1 MSENVNLVSIE
12 DFMGNFGIVPM
23 ATSRDEGLLSFDV
36 CKQRILDV
44 IKLNIKN
51 FKEDL
56 WKKENRMMKLLV
68 DLDDKR
74 QKSIFTVRLGGKRIY
89 RCNMQMLDPQQK
101 VEFLTKFYEAVS
113 RGYLDSKI
121 VEFCEIEVDKA
132 KERKKKQ
139 KEKRKEKLKAKKAA
153 EEAKKAEAKQHLP
166 QNV

>member
-1 MSENVNLVSIE
+1 MSENVNTVSIE
-12 DFMGNFGIVPM
+12 DFMGSYGIVPM
-23 ATSRDEGLLSFDV
+23 ATTRDEGLVSFDV
-36 CKQRILDV
+36 CKQRVLDL

-74 QKSIFTVRLGGKRIY
+74 KKSIFTVRLGGKRIY
-89 RCNMQMLDPQQK
+89 RCNMQMLEPQQK

-113 RGYLDSKI
+113 RGCLDKQI
-121 VEFCEIEVDKA
+121 VDFCEKEVKLA
-132 KERKKKQ
+132 NARKEKQ
-139 KEKRKEKLKAKKAA
+139 KEKRREKKKAEKAA
-153 EEAKKAEAKQHLP
+153 EEAKKAEALKHLP

>member
-1 MSENVNLVSIE
+1 MSENVNVVSIE
-12 DFMGNFGIVPM
+12 DFMGSFGIVPM
-23 ATSRDEGLLSFDV
+23 ATTRDEGLVSFDV
-36 CKQRILDV
+36 CKQRILDL

-74 QKSIFTVRLGGKRIY
+74 KKSIFTVRLGGKRIY
-89 RCNMQMLDPQQK
+89 RCNMQMLEPQQK

-113 RGYLDSKI
+113 RGCLDKHI
-121 VEFCEIEVDKA
+121 VDFCEKQVKTANARKDEQ
-132 KERKKKQ
+132 KKKRR
-139 KEKRKEKLKAKKAA
+139 EKKKAEKAA
-153 EEAKKAEAKQHLP
+153 EEAKKAEALKHLP

>member
-1 MSENVNLVSIE
+1 MSENVNVVSIE
-12 DFMGNFGIVPM
+12 DFMGSYGIVPM
-23 ATSRDEGLLSFDV
+23 STTRDEGLVSFDV
-36 CKQRILDV
+36 CKQRVLDL

-74 QKSIFTVRLGGKRIY
+74 KKSIFTVRLGGKRIY
-89 RCNMQMLDPQQK
+89 RCNMQMLDPSQK

-121 VEFCEIEVDKA
+121 VDFCEKEVNLAND
-132 KERKKKQ
+132 RKKKQ

>member
-1 MSENVNLVSIE
+1 MSENVNVVSIE

-23 ATSRDEGLLSFDV
+23 ATTRDEGLVSFDV
-36 CKQRILDV
+36 CKQRVLDL

-74 QKSIFTVRLGGKRIY
+74 KKSIFTVRLGGKRIY
-89 RCNMQMLDPQQK
+89 RCNMKMLEPQQK

-121 VEFCEIEVDKA
+121 EDFCEKEVNTAND
-132 KERKKKQ
+132 RKKKQ
-139 KEKRKEKLKAKKAA
+139 KEKRREKRKAEKEAQAKK
-153 EEAKKAEAKQHLP
+153 EAEAKLHLP

>member
-1 MSENVNLVSIE
+1 MSENVNVVSIE

-23 ATSRDEGLLSFDV
+23 ATTRDEGLVSFDV
-36 CKQRILDV
+36 CKQRVLDL

-74 QKSIFTVRLGGKRIY
+74 KKSIFTVRLGGKRIY
-89 RCNMQMLDPQQK
+89 RCNMQMLEPQQK

-113 RGYLDSKI
+113 RGYLDKKI
-121 VEFCEIEVDKA
+121 VDFCEKEVDLA
-132 KERKKKQ
+132 NARKKKQ
-139 KEKRKEKLKAKKAA
+139 KEKRREKKKAEKAA
-153 EEAKKAEAKQHLP
+153 EEAKKAEALKHLP